1 VAPTVVADTQVRYL
15 DPAAPWAT
23 QAGAVPRGTRLAP
36 SLITRVQLLFD
47 DTKADLRETVEWEAL
62 VRLIDRDVDWGD
74 SVQVDYDE
82 RDLRD
87 DPLEGAVY
95 TLSDAPIANS
105 TFFRSATAGLKRY
118 LHREETLTLQSNREL
133 KLYSRVGEAPE
144 AFAARCRDAAEDA
157 MDDETEKIRDR
168 LTAKMDKVNAA
179 IARYEDRIDELHAD
193 VRNRRT
199 QDLISIGSS
208 VLGSILGGRQRAST
222 IARSAGRAATRS
234 ASSAQRIRTI
244 ENRIDEKN
252 LDIEDLEEDLAEAL
266 AEIEEEWSG
275 RAEAIEPLEVSL
287 EKTDITVDEVGLVW
301 VPVG

>member
-1 VAPTVVADTQVRYL
+1 LAAEAAPAPSEPALADDQTLVAPTVAADTQVRYL

-87 DPLEGAVY
+87 DPPEGAVY

-199 QDLISIGSS
+199 QDLISMSM
-208 VLGSILGGRQRAST
+208 
-222 IARSAGRAATRS
+222 AT
-234 ASSAQRIRTI
+234 
-244 ENRIDEKN
+244 
-252 LDIEDLEEDLAEAL
+252 
-266 AEIEEEWSG
+266 
-275 RAEAIEPLEVSL
+275 
-287 EKTDITVDEVGLVW
+287 
-301 VPVG
+301 

>member
-1 VAPTVVADTQVRYL
+1 
-15 DPAAPWAT
+15 
-23 QAGAVPRGTRLAP
+23 
-36 SLITRVQLLFD
+36 
-47 DTKADLRETVEWEAL
+47 
-62 VRLIDRDVDWGD
+62 
-74 SVQVDYDE
+74 
-82 RDLRD
+82 
-87 DPLEGAVY
+87 
-95 TLSDAPIANS
+95 
-105 TFFRSATAGLKRY
+105 
-118 LHREETLTLQSNREL
+118 
-133 KLYSRVGEAPE
+133 
-144 AFAARCRDAAEDA
+144 
-157 MDDETEKIRDR
+157 
-168 LTAKMDKVNAA
+168 VNAA

-287 EKTDITVDEVGLVW
+287 EKTDITVDEVGLLW